1 MTTAR
6 RPKLRSLLL
15 PATLLL
21 GLIFFWVRSLFVYD
35 WLVIPHNGRA
45 FGAIVDSQRLEILW
59 IGADEL
65 RTASPEG
72 GVILS
77 GSVPS
82 SLLSPSQAPTSWIS
96 HESLGLLPRQVTLPV
111 EYALWTDRMTLASV
125 PVWART
131 IHLPF
136 AAAAALAALAL
147 ALRLR
152 QFLLQH
158 RRYRR
163 VTDGRCGECGYD
175 LRGGGRRCPECG
187 TEHVDVEPAAPAA
200 PKPAACYHHTMLA
213 TAHDD
218 SATHLQCMEV
228 WGGNRS
234 ADAGVIMAGLDAWVY
249 CRPFMDTGGGGGD
262 VYYVSS
268 CATGRITRLLIA
280 DVAGHGEVVSS
291 TATELQRLMRRY
303 VNHVD
308 QGSFVRSMNQQFTSL
323 SNAGCFA
330 TAVVT
335 TFWAPTNE
343 LTLCNAGHPPP
354 LLYRAR
360 ARQWTLLTAKACAPR
375 STVQDEDDVGG
386 ITDVPLGIE
395 HGCDYPQVGVRLGVG
410 DLVLCYTDAL
420 VEARRADDTL
430 LGSDGLLRVARTVDV
445 NDPAKIVPN
454 LIAAIERDCGG
465 PLDGDDVTILLFRPN
480 GLGGYNFFRR
490 LFAPFRV
497 LGAAG
502 RALVSGDRTFSW
514 PDLRLANIGGAV
526 VAPLERLRRRR
537 LPR

>member
-1 MTTAR
+1 MR
-6 RPKLRSLLL
+6 
-15 PATLLL
+15 
-21 GLIFFWVRSLFVYD
+21 FVPNAFRHCRAI
-35 WLVIPHNGRA
+35 IP
-45 FGAIVDSQRLEILW
+45 LM
-59 IGADEL
+59 
-65 RTASPEG
+65 P
-72 GVILS
+72 
-77 GSVPS
+77 
-82 SLLSPSQAPTSWIS
+82 
-96 HESLGLLPRQVTLPV
+96 
-111 EYALWTDRMTLASV
+111 
-125 PVWART
+125 
-131 IHLPF
+131 
-136 AAAAALAALAL
+136 
-147 ALRLR
+147 
-152 QFLLQH
+152 
-158 RRYRR
+158 
-163 VTDGRCGECGYD
+163 
-175 LRGGGRRCPECG
+175 
-187 TEHVDVEPAAPAA
+187 
-200 PKPAACYHHTMLA
+200 A

-249 CRPFMDTGGGGGD
+249 CRPFRDTGGGGGD

-308 QGSFVRSMNQQFTSL
+308 QGKFVRSMNQQFTTL
-323 SNAGCFA
+323 SANAGCFA

-360 ARQWTLLTAKACAPR
+360 ARRWTLLDPKSCAPAGR
-375 STVQDEDDVGG
+375 KTDDEDGGG

-420 VEARRADDTL
+420 VEARRADGTL
-430 LGSDGLLRVARTVDV
+430 LGSDGLLRLAREIDVANPTT
-445 NDPAKIVPN
+445 IVRN
-454 LIAAIERDCGG
+454 LIAAIERDCGR

-502 RALVSGDRTFSW
+502 RAIVSRDRTIPW
-514 PDLRLANIGGAV
+514 PDLSLANIGGAML
-526 VAPLERLRRRR
+526 APLDRLRRRR
-537 LPR
+537 VPR